1 MYPEIANTR
10 PIAVSTLIVKTWKGW
25 LRESLM
31 KKNQEK
37 EYPFNGEFLEK
48 EHVYNTDKDRQSEVI
63 GKAEEGMKGKTYYYK
78 PQSQHGK
85 NNQGLRVEAKK
96 QCTGH

>member
-31 KKNQEK
+31 KKN
-37 EYPFNGEFLEK
+37 
-48 EHVYNTDKDRQSEVI
+48 
-63 GKAEEGMKGKTYYYK
+63 
-78 PQSQHGK
+78 
-85 NNQGLRVEAKK
+85 
-96 QCTGH
+96 